1 MTVMKYIGYPSK
13 WPWLE
18 CKTVCIFVS
27 VKNAQ
32 AVKRKVSSE
41 GEKGEWDWRETR
53 RAREARSLRAFKKLP
68 YIVVKQNRVLGNH
81 AYRLAQRLLGN
92 LVQRKIFIKNM
103 QLNGANN

>member
-1 MTVMKYIGYPSK
+1 MTVIKYTDVPSK
-13 WPWLE
+13 GPWLE
-18 CKTVCIFVS
+18 CKTVRIFVQ
-27 VKNAQ
+27 VKNAP

-53 RAREARSLRAFKKLP
+53 RAREARSLRAFKKVP

-92 LVQRKIFIKNM
+92 LVQRKIFIKNK
-103 QLNGANN
+103 QFYGANN